1 MHGGADMAKTTGALM
16 SMVASGKFASSIVFD
31 KRGRARAYVIPANP
45 QSTGQG
51 DVRQKLAACQA
62 VLKQLIAGAITAVKA
77 VAPVPSQWN
86 SYAVQQCIGTG
97 SGYWTAAANAWTAL
111 AGGDHT
117 AWDAA
122 FPTVVVPDISYKAM
136 TDLTAGEA
144 AFHVAYGL
152 YQSGAITAPGTPGAA
167 NSAAWATA
175 LLP

>member
-1 MHGGADMAKTTGALM
+1 MAKTTGALM

-62 VLKQLIAGAITAVKA
+62 VLKVAKSTAVTAIKA

-97 SGYWTAAANAWTAL
+97 GAYWTAAAAIWTGL
-111 AGGDHT
+111 DAGQKT
-117 AWDAA
+117 SWNSA
-122 FPTVVVPDISYKAM
+122 FSTVVVPDIAYKAM
-136 TDLTAGEA
+136 TDLTTGEA
-144 AFHVAYGL
+144 ALHVAYGL
-152 YQSGAITAPGTPGAA
+152 FQSGAITSPAIPGAA
-167 NSAAWATA
+167 NYAAWATA
-175 LLP
+175 ILP